1 MARIAVVSDTHVPSR
16 ADRLPEWVADR
27 VRDADHTIHAGDFDD
42 ADAYE
47 TVADLAGE
55 QFTAVAG
62 NMDPAELDLPEVA
75 TVTVEG
81 VTIVV
86 IHGTATSGEE
96 YVATITEAIEAELD
110 GGERKDGGTAIAV
123 AGHTH
128 ELVDDEIA
136 GVRFLN
142 PGSATGA
149 SPAETATMLEVEVA
163 AGDGAGGEVAGGEVT
178 DGDVTVTA
186 FEDGEEIEIDG

>member
-16 ADRLPEWVADR
+16 ADEIPSWVADR
-27 VRDADHTIHAGDFDD
+27 VREADHTIHAGDFDD
-42 ADAYE
+42 RDAYE

-62 NMDPAELDLPEVA
+62 NMDPAELGLPEVA

-81 VTIVV
+81 VTFVV
-86 IHGTATSGEE
+86 VHGTATSGEE
-96 YVATITEAIEAELD
+96 YVATITDAIGAEL
-110 GGERKDGGTAIAV
+110 GEEREEGDATAIAI

-128 ELVDDEIA
+128 ELTDDEIA

-163 AGDGAGGEVAGGEVT
+163 AGEV
-178 DGDVTVTA
+178 DVTA
-186 FEDGEEIEIDG
+186 FEDGEEVEIEE